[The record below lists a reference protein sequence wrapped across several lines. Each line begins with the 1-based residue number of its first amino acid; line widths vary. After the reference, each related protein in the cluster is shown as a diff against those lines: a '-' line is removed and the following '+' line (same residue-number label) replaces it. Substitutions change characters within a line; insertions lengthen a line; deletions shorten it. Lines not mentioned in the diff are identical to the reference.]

1 MNLSSYQKSEFELKD
16 GLADTTKTRINMPV
30 EGILIS
36 IPLGK
41 SIIEENNSF
50 FSIIEIVKSEREYNI
65 VFLEGSPLKDEVN
78 SILEE
83 MQTDGTYQEIYDKW
97 FAIIK

>member
-1 MNLSSYQKSEFELKD
+1 MIEGLKNKD
-16 GLADTTKTRINMPV
+16 I
-30 EGILIS
+30 EGMLIS

-41 SIIEENNSF
+41 NIIEENNGL

-83 MQTDGTYQEIYDKW
+83 MQADGTYQEIHDKW